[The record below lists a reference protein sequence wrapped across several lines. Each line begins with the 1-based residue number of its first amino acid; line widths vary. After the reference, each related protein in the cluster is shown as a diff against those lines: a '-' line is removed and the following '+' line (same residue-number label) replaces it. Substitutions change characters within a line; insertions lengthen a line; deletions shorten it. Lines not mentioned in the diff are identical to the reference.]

1 MSPSSADQIVVE
13 SLFQEYCATEYPGDD
28 PDEVFEKYA
37 ATQVLKPYELSA
49 DELAVG
55 IVDGD
60 KDGGIDGFYV
70 FLNGSILSPD
80 DAILSL
86 GDPAVNKLGSHPE
99 LEVFLLQSKNKERWE
114 ESAWEHLLS
123 SLTRLLATN
132 AKDAT
137 LEALYRP
144 EVVEQTGIVRRAMI
158 SLASKFP
165 RVSFKIQYVTR
176 ALERNITDT
185 LEAQR
190 KQVEELTKSLLTTG
204 ASVST
209 EHIGVEKLYELA
221 GTEPAR
227 SGVLHFRNLI
237 REPNSFLG
245 VVSLGDYLKFV
256 RNDAGVLREELFE
269 SNVRDYEGDNIV
281 NESILHTLQSYDQSE
296 FWWLNN
302 GVTILGDRVDSPQST
317 LTISRPLI
325 VNGLQTSHVLHRAE
339 RDGILDPQRVEN
351 GVVVRVIESID
362 EDTRDRIIA
371 GTNRQTRVPSPSL
384 YATQPLQRD
393 IERFLLVHDWYY
405 ERRKNRYK
413 NQGKPAKRRV
423 TIGLLAQA
431 LITLKVGQPDAARAR
446 PSTLLSRKDGYD
458 TLFPAE
464 MDLNVYL
471 VAIEIIKEVDEFLVT
486 EEARSV
492 IDERTNARFYV
503 ASGYAILQLGVRDVR
518 DLRFEQNCNRL
529 SRPLKRASLKRALDV
544 LALAVSEFQREH
556 SKMSRDSVFKSSE
569 FRDFYF
575 RELIGQTY

>member
-1 MSPSSADQIVVE
+1 MSPSSADQVVVG
-13 SLFQEYCATEYPGDD
+13 SLFQEYCATEYPGDN
-28 PDEVFEKYA
+28 PDEVFERYA
-37 ATQVLKPYELSA
+37 ATQILKPYELTA

-55 IVDGD
+55 IVDGPR
-60 KDGGIDGFYV
+60 DGGVDGFYV
-70 FLNGSILSPD
+70 FLNGSIVSAD
-80 DAILSL
+80 DAILKA
-86 GDPAVNKLGSHPE
+86 GDPAVSRLGSHPE
-99 LEVFLLQSKNKERWE
+99 LEVFLIQSKNRERWE

-132 AKDAT
+132 ADDAA

-144 EVVEQTGIVRRAMI
+144 EVVEQTGIIRRAMI

-165 RVSFKIQYVTR
+165 KVSFNVRYVTR
-176 ALERNITDT
+176 ALERNVTDT

-190 KQVEELTKSLLTTG
+190 KQVEELSKSLLTTG
-204 ASVST
+204 ASVSV
-209 EHIGVEKLYELA
+209 EHIGVEELYRLA

-227 SGVLHFRNLI
+227 AGVLRFRNLI

-245 VVSLGDYLKFV
+245 VVSLGDYLEFV
-256 RNDAGVLREELFE
+256 RNGAGVLREELFE

-281 NESILHTLQSYDQSE
+281 NESILNTLQTNDQSE

-302 GVTILGDRVDSPQST
+302 GVTILGDKVDSPQNT

-325 VNGLQTSHVLHRAE
+325 VNGLQTSHVLHRADRE
-339 RDGILDPQRVEN
+339 GILDPQRVEN

-393 IERFLLVHDWYY
+393 IERFLHVHGWYY

-458 TLFPAE
+458 TLFPLS

-471 VAIEIIKEVDEFLVT
+471 AAIEIVKEVDEFLVT

-503 ASGYAILQLGVRDVR
+503 AAGYAVLKLRVGDIR

-529 SRPLKRASLKRALDV
+529 SRPLDRKSLKRALDV
-544 LALAVSEFQREH
+544 LASAVGDFQHEH
-556 SKMSRDSVFKSSE
+556 PKMSRDSVFKSGE

-575 RELIGQTY
+575 SELIKQFL